1 MICLM
6 IPMVYFDINIL
17 ERCTTFDGGE
27 AFSRN
32 IPLRGKEI
40 S

>member
-1 MICLM
+1 MSYDPYGKILAMI
-6 IPMVYFDINIL
+6 

-27 AFSRN
+27 AYSRV

>member
-1 MICLM
+1 MSYDPYGTIWL
-6 IPMVYFDINIL
+6 NIL

>member
-6 IPMVYFDINIL
+6 ILMVNYLNIL